1 MTNTNVTELK
11 SFNRASIKYR
21 AIHKKKGYLVVRKV
35 LNKKDFLN
43 IERLIFSVASEY
55 INFKKK
61 KIKGLDDLNFN
72 KELVKLRKKSKKKF
86 SSFFDTLQTSIA
98 TYQFWTNNKVL
109 NIVKE
114 ILECNLES
122 ISATDLLIR
131 LDSPIDKRNKLE
143 WHQDSSYFRQNNNG
157 ANGLNCWTP
166 LTDLIMKMGP
176 LEFLENS
183 HKIGRIKVKKIVSG
197 KFKSVQR
204 KIPKNLIKNFK
215 IKQFEL
221 KLGDFIFLNMN
232 TVHRSGENISKNF
245 RVSTICRYHKTN
257 TKDFNPGLN
266 IYKYSNKALNKK
278 VHGF

>member
-1 MTNTNVTELK
+1 MKKNNDTILK
-11 SFNRASIKYR
+11 SFNNNSHKYR
-21 AIHKKKGYLVVRKV
+21 NSFQKKGYLIVRNV
-35 LNKKDFLN
+35 LNKRDFLN
-43 IERLIFSVASEY
+43 IERLIYSAANKY

-61 KIKGLDDLNFN
+61 KINGLNDLKFN
-72 KELVKLRKKSKKKF
+72 EELIKLRKKNKKKF

-98 TYQFWTNNKVL
+98 TYQFWTNNKIL
-109 NIVKE
+109 HIVKK
-114 ILECNLES
+114 ILQCDLES

-143 WHQDSSYFRQNNNG
+143 WHQDSAYFRQNNNG

-183 HKIGRIKVKKIVSG
+183 HKIGRIKVKKVSSG

-204 KIPKNLIKNFK
+204 KIAENLIKNFK
-215 IKQFEL
+215 IKKFEL

-232 TVHRSGENISKNF
+232 TVHRSGENVSKVF
-245 RVSTICRYHKTN
+245 RASTICRYHKTN

-266 IYKYSNKALNKK
+266 VYKYSDKTLNKE